1 MSSWMLTPYNTQPST
16 VSSMCT
22 RVPEAKFF
30 QEGGATISLR
40 LIILELEGLG
50 MAFVLFSPPNAH
62 KLPLLNE
69 DPKAKRY
76 QKSESTAGSVLS
88 HSTTEHKELSH
99 ALLALLRHSQHV
111 APSSPAQLGGSN
123 RTNIL
128 PCEQSNTAI
137 TKPRALTSTPSVV
150 PKAGAA
156 KKWQLSFWAHA
167 YRSTLL
173 PGEPV
178 SGALNPPRSPE
189 HLGYVPSW
197 N

>member
-1 MSSWMLTPYNTQPST
+1 MSLWMLTPYNTQPST

-62 KLPLLNE
+62 KLPHLNE
-69 DPKAKRY
+69 APKAKRY

-99 ALLALLRHSQHV
+99 ALLALLRHSQHG
-111 APSSPAQLGGSN
+111 APSSPAGRVQQDQHPPLRAKQHGNNQTQSSYLYSFCSSQSRSCKKMAALLLGS
-123 RTNIL
+123 R
-128 PCEQSNTAI
+128 
-137 TKPRALTSTPSVV
+137 
-150 PKAGAA
+150 
-156 KKWQLSFWAHA
+156 LSFHTTS
-167 YRSTLL
+167 RGTS
-173 PGEPV
+173 
-178 SGALNPPRSPE
+178 
-189 HLGYVPSW
+189 
-197 N
+197 